1 MTVLERQPGT
11 AGKDA
16 AGALW
21 PTVVLIAVT
30 AALGGVLGAITGNKL
45 TFLYKE
51 QLHLSASAIGTL
63 ALLVN
68 IPAYL
73 QPFLGGVSDLYPLFG
88 WHRRTYFALS
98 AGVQALGFAGLAA
111 LHSYHYAVIA
121 CLLIVAGAGG
131 VMTGV
136 LINAAMVTVGNRT
149 GTFGPLQ
156 SLYQFTPLALS
167 LAYTGNLDGYVTQN
181 WTYPHAFGVAAL
193 ISLAAAPL
201 AFFLEDTRVTSA
213 RRLSAEDAAGRKQ
226 VKDADRAQTRA
237 ALQEAARMP
246 GLWVI
251 TAFLFYL
258 YVTPLLMTASLFYQ
272 TDVLHLS
279 KDFIGRLDKW
289 SAAGSIAGLI
299 AFSAVSRR
307 LPVRALVWGAVV
319 SDCAVY
325 LCMMTMH
332 NAPSV
337 RYASFGA
344 SFMALFLAV
353 CLNTLAARAC
363 PPKIE
368 GTVYGLM
375 QAALSL
381 SLVLCDKF
389 GSTLYD
395 FFGPAHGHSI
405 THGWFCALW
414 CGLGFTAL
422 ASFFIPFLPAWA
434 RSPLPLALSEQEAS
448 AA

>member
-1 MTVLERQPGT
+1 MTVVERPLSVQGT
-11 AGKDA
+11 ISRD
-16 AGALW
+16 ALW
-21 PTVVLIAVT
+21 RTVFLIAAT

-45 TFLYKE
+45 TFLYKDV
-51 QLHLSASAIGTL
+51 LGLSASGVGTL
-63 ALLVN
+63 LLIIN

-73 QPFLGGVSDLYPLFG
+73 QPFMGGLSDLYPLFG
-88 WHRRTYFALS
+88 WHRRTYFVLAS
-98 AGVQALGFAGLAA
+98 VVMALGYAGLMS
-111 LHSYHYAVIA
+111 LHHYHYAALV
-121 CLLIVAGAGG
+121 CLLLVAGSGG
-131 VMTGV
+131 AMTGV
-136 LINAAMVTVGNRT
+136 LINAVMVSVGNRT

-156 SLYQFTPLALS
+156 SLSQFVPLALS
-167 LAYTGNLDGYVTQN
+167 IAYTGDLDGYVTQN
-181 WTYPHAFGVAAL
+181 WTYPHTFGVAAL
-193 ISLAAAPL
+193 LSLAFVPL
-201 AFFLEDTRVTSA
+201 ALLLDD
-213 RRLSAEDAAGRKQ
+213 RRAAGG
-226 VKDADRAQTRA
+226 RATAEEAAARLAAKNAEREGTRA
-237 ALQEAARMP
+237 ALRDAARTP

-258 YVTPLLMTASLFYQ
+258 YVTPLLMTASTYYQ

-279 KDFIGRLDKW
+279 KDFIGKLDKW
-289 SAAGSIAGLI
+289 GAAGSLAGLL
-299 AFSAVSRR
+299 AFGAVSRK
-307 LPVRALVWGAVV
+307 LPVRTLVWGAVV

-337 RYASFGA
+337 RYAVFGS

-375 QAALSL
+375 QAALAL

-395 FFGPAHGHSI
+395 YFGPANGHSI
-405 THGWFCALW
+405 THGWFCALGF
-414 CGLGFTAL
+414 GLGFTAL
-422 ASFFIPFLPAWA
+422 AAFFIPFLPAWIKSA
-434 RSPLPLALSEQEAS
+434 VPLAQSEQEEA
-448 AA
+448 

>member
-1 MTVLERQPGT
+1 MTVLERQPET
-11 AGKDA
+11 AGRDVPA
-16 AGALW
+16 VLW
-21 PTVVLIAVT
+21 QTVILIAAT

-51 QLHLSASAIGTL
+51 QLHLSASAVGTL
-63 ALLVN
+63 ALIVN

-73 QPFLGGVSDLYPLFG
+73 QPLMGGVSDLYPLFG
-88 WHRRTYFALS
+88 WHRRTYFALAS
-98 AGVQALGFAGLAA
+98 GVQALGFAGLAG
-111 LHSYHYAVIA
+111 LHAYHYAAIA

-131 VMTGV
+131 VMAGV

-181 WTYPHAFGVAAL
+181 WTYPHTFAVAAL
-193 ISLAAAPL
+193 VSLAAAPL
-201 AFFLEDTRVTSA
+201 AFLIEDTRVVSSC
-213 RRLSAEDAAGRKQ
+213 RLTAEDAAARRALKG
-226 VKDADRAQTRA
+226 ADRAQTRA
-237 ALQEAARMP
+237 ALRDAARTP

-258 YVTPLLMTASLFYQ
+258 YVTPLLMTASVYYQ

-289 SAAGSIAGLI
+289 SSAGSIAGLI
-299 AFSAVSRR
+299 AFGAVSRR
-307 LPVRALVWGAVV
+307 LPMRILIWGAVA

-325 LCMMTMH
+325 GCMMTMH

-344 SFMALFLAV
+344 NFMALFLAV
-353 CLNTLAARAC
+353 CLNTLAAWAC

-395 FFGPAHGHSI
+395 FFGPAHGYSI
-405 THGWFCALW
+405 THGWFAALW
-414 CGLGFTAL
+414 FGLGFTAL
-422 ASFFIPFLPAWA
+422 ASVFIPFLPAWVKQDA
-434 RSPLPLALSEQEAS
+434 PA
-448 AA
+448 